1 MWNTG
6 DKSALVPGGIRI
18 GTPAMT
24 TRGLTEKDFV
34 VVAELIKE
42 GVEITME
49 AKKLVSGTKLGEFT
63 KLVTSPEFSLR
74 EKMESLKE
82 RVESFTSRFPIPGV

>member
-1 MWNTG
+1 MKTG

-24 TRGLTEKDFV
+24 TRGLSEKDFV
-34 VVAELIKE
+34 AVADLIKE
-42 GVEITME
+42 GVEITIE
-49 AKKLVSGTKLGEFT
+49 AKKAVTGTKLQEFN
-63 KLVTSPEFSLR
+63 KYVTSPEFPLKER
-74 EKMESLKE
+74 VESLKE